1 MTKHLRLVFG
11 LLVIVSMVALPLIG
25 CAQQPPA
32 ATPTTAAPAKAATPA
47 APAAA
52 TPKPAVTP
60 ASAAPKPAASVD
72 KITVGMSQEPDTL
85 LQDAG
90 SMYASAVVRNALGT
104 EAQNSGTAALVWRD
118 DKNEIIPG
126 IAESVPTF
134 DNGGA
139 KFVGE
144 GADKHLEV
152 TFKLR
157 KNVKWHDGTQVTSKD
172 VKFEWEVVM
181 NPDFPIADRSQ
192 YQKIQT
198 VETPDDYTVIFKFMS
213 QNQARE
219 AAKTGGLL
227 KEPKEYADYKNQEGP
242 VTDALYNRVGAV
254 MPAHLYSK
262 IPVKDLSKSEYAR
275 KPVGMG
281 AYKLK
286 DWVAGQSI
294 TLEANPDFFL
304 GAPKIKTVIFKIV
317 PDTNAIIAQLQTGE
331 LDVVTE
337 DALQLN
343 NIPDYDRVAQAGVV
357 KFYYTPAMV
366 WEHVDMNNDN
376 PILKDVNVR
385 KAIAYAVD
393 RKSIVDKV
401 LYGKTQVINSWITPN
416 HWAYSDAVTKY
427 DYNPEKAKELLKE
440 AGYTPGPDG
449 ILVKDGKPLKLKL
462 QTTAQNKLRE
472 LTTQIIQQNLKA
484 VGIAIDLDYLPAKNF
499 FATDGKGPLSDGTY
513 ELGLYAWVA
522 GDDPGGNDLYLSKNI
537 PTKENSYQ
545 GQNYPH
551 WRNAKNDEL
560 LIKANA
566 AFSEKE
572 RKPLYAEQ
580 QKIFSDEL
588 PTLPLYQ
595 RINIA
600 AAKAKL
606 QNFKPTPTMTPP
618 TWNIQ
623 EWVLPAN

>member
-192 YQKIQT
+192 YQKIQS

-227 KEPKEYADYKNQEGP
+227 KEPKEYADYKNQ
-242 VTDALYNRVGAV
+242 
-254 MPAHLYSK
+254 
-262 IPVKDLSKSEYAR
+262 
-275 KPVGMG
+275 
-281 AYKLK
+281 
-286 DWVAGQSI
+286 
-294 TLEANPDFFL
+294 
-304 GAPKIKTVIFKIV
+304 
-317 PDTNAIIAQLQTGE
+317 
-331 LDVVTE
+331 
-337 DALQLN
+337 
-343 NIPDYDRVAQAGVV
+343 
-357 KFYYTPAMV
+357 
-366 WEHVDMNNDN
+366 
-376 PILKDVNVR
+376 
-385 KAIAYAVD
+385 
-393 RKSIVDKV
+393 
-401 LYGKTQVINSWITPN
+401 
-416 HWAYSDAVTKY
+416 
-427 DYNPEKAKELLKE
+427 
-440 AGYTPGPDG
+440 
-449 ILVKDGKPLKLKL
+449 
-462 QTTAQNKLRE
+462 
-472 LTTQIIQQNLKA
+472 
-484 VGIAIDLDYLPAKNF
+484 
-499 FATDGKGPLSDGTY
+499 
-513 ELGLYAWVA
+513 
-522 GDDPGGNDLYLSKNI
+522 
-537 PTKENSYQ
+537 
-545 GQNYPH
+545 
-551 WRNAKNDEL
+551 
-560 LIKANA
+560 
-566 AFSEKE
+566 
-572 RKPLYAEQ
+572 
-580 QKIFSDEL
+580 
-588 PTLPLYQ
+588 
-595 RINIA
+595 
-600 AAKAKL
+600 
-606 QNFKPTPTMTPP
+606 
-618 TWNIQ
+618 
-623 EWVLPAN
+623 